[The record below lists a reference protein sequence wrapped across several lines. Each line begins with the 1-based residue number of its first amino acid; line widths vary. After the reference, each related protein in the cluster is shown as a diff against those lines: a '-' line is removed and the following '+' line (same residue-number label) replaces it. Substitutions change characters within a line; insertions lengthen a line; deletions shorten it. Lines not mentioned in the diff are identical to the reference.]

1 VVRWRMA
8 GTWVLSA
15 LCVAALGAC
24 ATRTAYEAPEL
35 VKPAGWQNG
44 ASPLATASAAAS
56 SASAPAAWWQ
66 PLNDPTL
73 DQQIRQALAR
83 NNNLAQTVLKAQRA
97 RLSAGQAAS
106 NQLPSV
112 SAQGSS
118 SISRRAGT
126 DGSTRTH
133 TATLAA
139 SWELD
144 LWGRLASLR
153 DVADFE
159 AQATDED
166 RAAAALSLSA
176 SVANAYW
183 QLAYLNQRV
192 DSSAQSLAY
201 ARQTLA
207 LVKAQYGAGSVSG
220 LELAQ
225 ATQALATQ
233 EASHTQWLRQRV
245 EARHALALLMD
256 GPPGGLPGGTSG
268 VAVADP
274 ARLPDG
280 ALPQVAAGLPAEV
293 LTRRPDLRAAEL
305 RLRKTLAT
313 VDATRVGYFP
323 ALTLTGSVGG
333 TSSSLTQVLDNPVST
348 LGAGLVLPFIQ
359 WRDMQRNVA
368 IAQTDHDSAVLAYRQ
383 SWYQALADVE
393 NALSARQ
400 QYEDQ
405 GVQLQV
411 ALDAAQTAER
421 LSEVRYRAGS
431 VPLKTWLDAQETRR
445 QAEVSLAAN
454 RLSRLNAWVSLIQSL
469 GG

>member
-1 VVRWRMA
+1 
-8 GTWVLSA
+8 
-15 LCVAALGAC
+15 
-24 ATRTAYEAPEL
+24 
-35 VKPAGWQNG
+35 
-44 ASPLATASAAAS
+44 
-56 SASAPAAWWQ
+56 
-66 PLNDPTL
+66 
-73 DQQIRQALAR
+73 
-83 NNNLAQTVLKAQRA
+83 
-97 RLSAGQAAS
+97 
-106 NQLPSV
+106 
-112 SAQGSS
+112 
-118 SISRRAGT
+118 
-126 DGSTRTH
+126 
-133 TATLAA
+133 
-139 SWELD
+139 
-144 LWGRLASLR
+144 
-153 DVADFE
+153 
-159 AQATDED
+159 
-166 RAAAALSLSA
+166 
-176 SVANAYW
+176 
-183 QLAYLNQRV
+183 
-192 DSSAQSLAY
+192 
-201 ARQTLA
+201 
-207 LVKAQYGAGSVSG
+207 
-220 LELAQ
+220 
-225 ATQALATQ
+225 
-233 EASHTQWLRQRV
+233 
-245 EARHALALLMD
+245 MD